1 MVHNGDDDDFC
12 IARSKYH
19 AKGKAFH
26 ESAECAFGRRSPT
39 AWIGDRIFYRAF
51 DSICKLDTQSITD
64 VRVVGNFLQ

>member
-26 ESAECAFGRRSPT
+26 ASAAAAFG
-39 AWIGDRIFYRAF
+39 
-51 DSICKLDTQSITD
+51 
-64 VRVVGNFLQ
+64 